1 MRKTRRRFRPQ
12 PLTFRRKLTLAMLVA
27 LPVLAIFT
35 FGNRGII
42 KRMELEMEYS
52 SLYDQL
58 YSDRATGDSLKREIL
73 RLKNDTVSIERLARE
88 RYGLV
93 RPGES
98 IYRVEEE

>member
-12 PLTFRRKLTLAMLVA
+12 PLTFRRKLTFALLAA

-42 KRMELEMEYS
+42 KRLDLEMQYS

-58 YSDRATGDSLKREIL
+58 YEDRAAGDSLKQEIA
-73 RLKNDTVSIERLARE
+73 RMNSDTVAIERLARE